1 MYQSARRETG
11 ARRRAVGDEAGVRE
25 PAGDPPGGGVIP
37 RSRRQVQRVSARHQR
52 FRRDERGVRDVLYG
66 AVSGT
71 HHHPGGRAA
80 GRHRGRDRVH
90 RQDRQEGALV
100 DALELDTPALYVDL
114 DVLERNIARMQ
125 QQCRAWG
132 VELRP
137 HVKTHKIPEIAQ
149 MQLDA
154 GAIGITV
161 AKVGEAEVLPGDD
174 VLVAY
179 PLLQAKL
186 PRLRELAKTR
196 RVKVAVD
203 SVDIARDLR
212 GIDTLV
218 EIDVGV
224 GRCGAQSPE
233 QAVKIAQACSNC
245 QGIFYWPSWLDD
257 AGFRAACAKIDAV
270 LDALARAGFETKIV
284 SGGST
289 PGAAKT
295 PLIPRTTE
303 IRPGTYVFYDASS
316 LAAKLCGEADCALRV
331 LTTVVSTAVPGQCVI
346 DAGSKTF
353 SSDQTVGAGT
363 FGHFVGRGW
372 TMRKLNEEHGYVEI
386 DGPVRVGEKVWAV
399 PSHCCATV
407 NLHDGIWYGRHG
419 RVEGSWQVAARGK
432 VR

>member
-1 MYQSARRETG
+1 
-11 ARRRAVGDEAGVRE
+11 
-25 PAGDPPGGGVIP
+25 
-37 RSRRQVQRVSARHQR
+37 
-52 FRRDERGVRDVLYG
+52 
-66 AVSGT
+66 
-71 HHHPGGRAA
+71 
-80 GRHRGRDRVH
+80 
-90 RQDRQEGALV
+90 V
-100 DALELDTPALYVDL
+100 DALDLDTPALYVDR

-132 VELRP
+132 VALRP

-161 AKVGEAEVLPGDD
+161 AKLGEAEVLPGDD

-179 PLLQAKL
+179 PLLKAKL
-186 PRLRELAKTR
+186 PRLKALAKTR

-203 SVDIARDLR
+203 SIDVARDLQ
-212 GIDTLV
+212 GIETLV
-218 EIDVGV
+218 EVDVGV
-224 GRCGAQSPE
+224 ARTGAQSPE
-233 QAVKIAQACSNC
+233 QAVEIARACSDF
-245 QGIFYWPSWLDD
+245 QGIFYWPSWLDEN
-257 AGFRAACAKIDAV
+257 GFETACVKIDAV
-270 LDALARAGFETKIV
+270 LDALSSAGFEAKIV

-316 LAAKLCGEADCALRV
+316 MAAKVCSEADCALRV

-353 SSDQTVGAGT
+353 SSDQTVGVGT
-363 FGHFVGRGW
+363 FGHFIGRPW

-386 DGPVRVGEKVWAV
+386 DGKPRVGEKVWVV

-407 NLHDGIWYGRHG
+407 NLHDELWYGRGG
-419 RVEGSWQVAARGK
+419 RVEGSWKVAARGK

>member
-1 MYQSARRETG
+1 M
-11 ARRRAVGDEAGVRE
+11 
-25 PAGDPPGGGVIP
+25 
-37 RSRRQVQRVSARHQR
+37 
-52 FRRDERGVRDVLYG
+52 
-66 AVSGT
+66 
-71 HHHPGGRAA
+71 
-80 GRHRGRDRVH
+80 
-90 RQDRQEGALV
+90 
-100 DALELDTPALYVDL
+100 DALDLDTPALYVDL

-125 QQCRAWG
+125 EQCRGWG
-132 VELRP
+132 VALRP

-179 PLLQAKL
+179 PVLKPKL
-186 PRLRELAKTR
+186 SRLRELAKKR

-203 SVDIARDLR
+203 SVEVARDLE

-224 GRCGAQSPE
+224 GRTGAQSPD
-233 QAVKIAQACSNC
+233 QAVEIARACSDF
-245 QGIFYWPSWLDD
+245 QGVFYWPSWLDE
-257 AGFRAACAKIDAV
+257 AGFRAACIKIDAV
-270 LDALARAGFETKIV
+270 LAALGRAGFEAKTI

-295 PLIPRTTE
+295 PLIPQTTE

-316 LAAKLCGEADCALRV
+316 LAAKVCVEADCALRV

-353 SSDQTVGAGT
+353 SSDQTFGVGT
-363 FGHFVGRGW
+363 YGHFVGRAW
-372 TMRKLNEEHGYVEI
+372 TMRKMNEEHGYVEI
-386 DGPVRVGEKVWAV
+386 DGKPHIGEKVWVV

-407 NLHDGIWYGRHG
+407 NLHDEIWYGRGG
-419 RVEGSWQVAARGK
+419 RVEGSWTVAARGK

>member
-1 MYQSARRETG
+1 MRCE
-11 ARRRAVGDEAGVRE
+11 
-25 PAGDPPGGGVIP
+25 
-37 RSRRQVQRVSARHQR
+37 
-52 FRRDERGVRDVLYG
+52 
-66 AVSGT
+66 
-71 HHHPGGRAA
+71 
-80 GRHRGRDRVH
+80 
-90 RQDRQEGALV
+90 EGEVV
-100 DALELDTPALYVDL
+100 DAFELDTPALYVDL

-132 VELRP
+132 VALRP

-174 VLVAY
+174 VLIAY
-179 PLLQAKL
+179 PLLKPKV
-186 PRLRELAKTR
+186 PRVRALAKTR

-203 SVDIARDLR
+203 SVDVAGDLQ

-224 GRCGAQSPE
+224 GRTGAQSPA
-233 QAVKIAQACSNC
+233 QAVEIARACSNF

-257 AGFRAACAKIDAV
+257 AGFRAACVKIDAV
-270 LDALARAGFETKIV
+270 LAALAAAGLEAKIV

-295 PLIPRTTE
+295 PLIPQTTE

-316 LAAKLCGEADCALRV
+316 LAAKLCVEDDCALRV
-331 LTTVVSTAVPGQCVI
+331 LTTVVSTSVPGQCVI
-346 DAGSKTF
+346 DGGSKTF

-363 FGHFVGRGW
+363 FGHFVGHSW
-372 TMRKLNEEHGYVEI
+372 TMRKMNEEHGYVEVQERP
-386 DGPVRVGEKVWAV
+386 GVGEKVWVV

-407 NLHDGIWYGRHG
+407 NLHDEIWYGRGG
-419 RVEGSWQVAARGK
+419 RVDGSWKVAARGK

>member
-1 MYQSARRETG
+1 M
-11 ARRRAVGDEAGVRE
+11 
-25 PAGDPPGGGVIP
+25 
-37 RSRRQVQRVSARHQR
+37 
-52 FRRDERGVRDVLYG
+52 
-66 AVSGT
+66 
-71 HHHPGGRAA
+71 
-80 GRHRGRDRVH
+80 
-90 RQDRQEGALV
+90 

-114 DVLERNIARMQ
+114 DVLERNVKRMQ
-125 QQCRAWG
+125 QQCGAWG
-132 VELRP
+132 VALRP
-137 HVKTHKIPEIAQ
+137 HVKTHKIAEIAQ

-179 PLLQAKL
+179 PLLTAKL

-203 SVDIARDLR
+203 SAQVARDLR
-212 GIDTLV
+212 GIETLV

-233 QAVKIAQACSNC
+233 QAVAIAQACSDF
-245 QGIFYWPSWLDD
+245 QGIFYWPSWLDE
-257 AGFRAACAKIDAV
+257 AGFQAACVKIDAV
-270 LDALARAGFETKIV
+270 LDALAASGFEAKIV

-363 FGHFVGRGW
+363 FGHFIGRGRPW
-372 TMRKLNEEHGYVEI
+372 TMRKLNEEHGYVET
-386 DGPVRVGEKVWAV
+386 DDPARVGEKVWVV

-407 NLHDGIWYGRHG
+407 NLHDEIWYGRRG
-419 RVEGSWQVAARGK
+419 RVEGSWKVAARGK

>member
-1 MYQSARRETG
+1 MYQSAHRETG
-11 ARRRAVGDEAGVRE
+11 ARRRAIGDEAGVRE
-25 PAGDPPGGGVIP
+25 PAGDPPGGGLIP

-52 FRRDERGVRDVLYG
+52 FRRDERGVRDVLRG
-66 AVSGT
+66 AVSRT
-71 HHHPGGRAA
+71 HHDPGGRAS
-80 GRHRGRDRVH
+80 GRHRRRDRVH
-90 RQDRQEGALV
+90 RQDPKEGAIV
-100 DALELDTPALYVDL
+100 DALDLDTPALYVDL
-114 DVLERNIARMQ
+114 DALERNIARMQ
-125 QQCRAWG
+125 EQCRGWG

-161 AKVGEAEVLPGDD
+161 AKVGDAEVLPGDD

-179 PLLQAKL
+179 PVVKAKL

-203 SVDIARDLR
+203 SVDVARDLKE
-212 GIDTLV
+212 IETLV

-224 GRCGAQSPE
+224 GRTGVQSPE
-233 QAVKIAQACSNC
+233 QAVEVAKACSDF
-245 QGIFYWPSWLDD
+245 QGIFYWPSWLDE
-257 AGFRAACAKIDAV
+257 AGFRAACGKIDAV
-270 LDALARAGFETKIV
+270 LDALSAASFEAKIV

-295 PLIPRTTE
+295 PLIPPTTQ
-303 IRPGTYVFYDASS
+303 IRPGTYVFYHASS
-316 LAAKLCGEADCALRV
+316 LTAKCCVEADCALRV

-363 FGHFVGRGW
+363 FGHFIGRPW
-372 TMRKLNEEHGYVEI
+372 TMRKLNEEHGYVEPHPPTRESR
-386 DGPVRVGEKVWAV
+386 DWKARRGGETGWAV
-399 PSHCCATV
+399 P
-407 NLHDGIWYGRHG
+407 
-419 RVEGSWQVAARGK
+419 
-432 VR
+432 